1 MIDEGLA
8 GGISKNQDLVDDAMS
23 SLNETA
29 MSQFQTEMNV
39 TPKYKPVAGQ
49 NTDSKV
55 DSLLS
60 MLEAYLPQIAD
71 GMSVSLEGD
80 ADGLFN
86 VVRNKNKV
94 YKRMNGQSAFA

>member
-8 GGISKNQDLVDDAMS
+8 GGIYKNQDLVDDAMS

-29 MSQFQTEMNV
+29 MSQFQTEMSM
-39 TPKYKPVAGQ
+39 TPNYKPVAGQ
-49 NTDSKV
+49 NSDSKV

-60 MLEAYLPQIAD
+60 LLEEYLPELAD
-71 GMSVSLEGD
+71 GMRVTLEGD

-86 VVRNKNKV
+86 VVRDRNKV
-94 YKRMNGQSAFA
+94 FKRMNGQSAFA